1 MNRKS
6 VKLNMDIISA
16 FAEGKVIQYR
26 NNITD
31 TWSDLTER
39 EGLPMNTLEDNP
51 NDFRIKPSPTCRP
64 FANAEECW
72 NEMLKHQP
80 FGWVKL
86 YEEYCHINRVC
97 LNIVSVSDV
106 TDYEFDEAYEYV
118 TFADGSVFGVKV
130 KEG

>member
-1 MNRKS
+1 
-6 VKLNMDIISA
+6 MDIISA

-26 NNITD
+26 DDITD

-51 NDFRIKPSPTCRP
+51 NDFRIKPTPTYRP

-80 FGWVKL
+80 IGWVKEKAL
-86 YEEYCHINRVC
+86 QLKCNIIEVGNFVRIGVREEM
-97 LNIVSVSDV
+97 SD
-106 TDYEFDEAYEYV
+106 YQEAFDNY

-130 KEG
+130 EEE